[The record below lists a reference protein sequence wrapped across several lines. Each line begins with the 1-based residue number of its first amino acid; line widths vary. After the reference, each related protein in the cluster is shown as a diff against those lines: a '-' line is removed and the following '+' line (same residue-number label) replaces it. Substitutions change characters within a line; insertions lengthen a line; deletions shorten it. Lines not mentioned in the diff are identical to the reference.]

1 MQIDSRTLLQIKLPL
16 KILWELDFFRKAV
29 DMQGLFALRVDGS
42 LLWRLPWDC
51 GQGQKRQPQRI
62 LHDAAF

>member
-1 MQIDSRTLLQIKLPL
+1 MQIDSRTLLQIKLPQ

-51 GQGQKRQPQRI
+51 GQG
-62 LHDAAF
+62 